1 MLRSLAP
8 LLGCGLMMLVCM
20 AVMAGTAARN
30 RRNEPTAPEST
41 DEVTALRD
49 EVAQLR
55 RLDEQRSATA
65 MEDPAP

>member
-1 MLRSLAP
+1 
-8 LLGCGLMMLVCM
+8 MMLVCV

-49 EVAQLR
+49 EVARLR
-55 RLDEQRSATA
+55 RLDERRSATA
-65 MEDPAP
+65 VEDAAP